1 MKTTLAIIIA
11 LAIAATS
18 ANNLLAAASTPE
30 LATPELNQELNKI
43 RHEGAFRPISDAPR
57 R

>member
-1 MKTTLAIIIA
+1 MKTSIAIIIA
-11 LAIAATS
+11 LALAATS

-30 LATPELNQELNKI
+30 LSTPELNPRVSQVH
-43 RHEGAFRPISDAPR
+43 REGAFRSLHEAPR